1 MKNFLNI
8 KLFLILLF
16 LSWQIQAN
24 PVACFKTT
32 EGDFCIELFEF
43 QTPITVSNFLGYSEN
58 ESYVGSIF
66 HRSEPGFILQS
77 GGFEVI
83 DNGNGGASLVSLAT
97 RDPIQ
102 NEFGIS
108 NMRST
113 VAMAKLDGD
122 PNSAT
127 NQWFV
132 NLADNSSNLDNQNGG
147 FTVFG
152 QIIYDGMAT
161 IDTITSLPIVNFGG
175 ALANTPTKNF
185 DGENARPENFVSVE
199 SITVNNPTGIF
210 DKEALT
216 FTVGVDGNNFY
227 AAHLDLVTTV
237 PNIVFQLDVTKI
249 KSLQINQAEK
259 NIATFSSQE
268 GILSIPSVMIS
279 DSDIASNV
287 VMALTNAD
295 IFEFTLQSLER

>member
-8 KLFLILLF
+8 KLFLFLLF
-16 LSWQIQAN
+16 WSWQLQAN
-24 PVACFKTT
+24 PVSCFKTT

-43 QTPITVSNFLGYSEN
+43 QTPISVNNFLGYIEN

-66 HRSEPGFILQS
+66 HRSVPRFILQG

-83 DNGNGGASLVSLAT
+83 DNGNGGVSLVSLAK

-108 NMRST
+108 NTRST
-113 VAMAKLDGD
+113 VAMAKLGGD

-132 NLADNSSNLDNQNGG
+132 NLVDNASNLDNQNGG

-175 ALANTPTKNF
+175 ELANTPTKNF
-185 DGENARPENFVSVE
+185 DGENVRPEIFISVD
-199 SITVNNPTGIF
+199 SITVKNPTGIF

-216 FTVGVDGNNFY
+216 FTVGVDGNKFY
-227 AAHLDLVTTV
+227 AVQLDLIATE
-237 PNIVFQLDVTKI
+237 PNIVFQLDVAKI

-259 NIATFSSQE
+259 NIAIFSSQE

-279 DSDIASNV
+279 DSDIVSNV
-287 VMALTNAD
+287 VMELTNAD
-295 IFEFTLQSLER
+295 IFEFTLQSLEQ